1 MRGSTVTQPLGD
13 ERPIINGHKVTCLVL
28 HQLQSMLECET
39 QVDTVLRLDRL
50 LKIEAGSA
58 TIPTVDTQVSSE
70 CVCWFYCH
78 LVFLP
83 WTKQCESCIAL
94 DLWCSVDGLDY
105 RCCSMDCQYL
115 RCFSVDYLDFGCCVD
130 CLDFRCCGMD

>member
-1 MRGSTVTQPLGD
+1 MLPFRQWIPKCRVSVFVGFTVTSFF
-13 ERPIINGHKVTCLVL
+13 L
-28 HQLQSMLECET
+28 H
-39 QVDTVLRLDRL
+39 
-50 LKIEAGSA
+50 
-58 TIPTVDTQVSSE
+58 
-70 CVCWFYCH
+70 
-78 LVFLP
+78 

-115 RCFSVDYLDFGCCVD
+115 RCFSVDYLDFRCCVD

>member
-1 MRGSTVTQPLGD
+1 MT
-13 ERPIINGHKVTCLVL
+13 IISGRKVTCLVL

-70 CVCWFYCH
+70 CVGFAVTSLFWH
-78 LVFLP
+78 
-83 WTKQCESCIAL
+83 WTKCESCV
-94 DLWCSVDGLDY
+94 S
-105 RCCSMDCQYL
+105 
-115 RCFSVDYLDFGCCVD
+115 
-130 CLDFRCCGMD
+130 